1 MEVFSNKAFKNAIK
15 TIKSF
20 SYLDF
25 FKALSEVEKYSK
37 NYYLL
42 GYIRYDA
49 KEVTL
54 GKKYKSKYPLLFFNV
69 YKTYE
74 SFKRKDIKE
83 EFFLDKTPSVSFKE
97 YSKAIDKI
105 KKEIKKGNTYQVNY
119 TFDFKVKTNL
129 DSFKLYNYLRKKQNT
144 KYSAFLENDFEKV
157 LSFSPE
163 LFFKIKNGTILTEP
177 MKGTIR
183 RGKTKKEDYKNIKFL
198 KNDVKN
204 ISENLM
210 IVDLLRNDLTKVANP
225 GSVKVSNLFKVKT
238 YKTLHQ
244 MVSNVKAKLS
254 KKAKLEDVIKALFP
268 CGSITGAPKIS
279 TMKIIDKLE
288 KGSRDVYCGAIAF
301 LSPKEKVFSVPIRV
315 LQKKASEK
323 DFIYRVGGGIV
334 WDSKIKEEWVEAD
347 LKTKFLDFNDFK
359 IIETVKVKNKKILF
373 LKDHFNRMK
382 KSALFF
388 NFKFNYKLKDFKAKK
403 DGILRISLFKCG
415 KLEFKYLKDT
425 KINTKKIKIS
435 KKTLDSKS
443 VFLKHKTSYRPWYE
457 KTKEKIKNKTIFDEV
472 FFNEKGELC
481 EGSRTNIILEKKGKM
496 YTPSFSSGVLPGIY
510 INKLIKE
517 GKVKQKKL
525 YLKDLKNADKISLC
539 NSVRGIIEV
548 KLV

>member
-1 MEVFSNKAFKNAIK
+1 MEVFSNKAFKNPLK

-25 FKALSEVEKYSK
+25 FKALSLVEKYSK
-37 NYYLL
+37 KYYLL
-42 GYIRYDA
+42 GYIRYDV
-49 KEVTL
+49 KEILL
-54 GKKYKSKYPLLFFNV
+54 GKKYKSKKPLLFFNV
-69 YKTYE
+69 YKTYKP
-74 SFKRKDIKE
+74 FKRKDIKE
-83 EFFLDKTPSVSFKE
+83 EFFLKKEASLSFKE
-97 YSKAIDKI
+97 YSKAIKKI
-105 KKEIKKGNTYQVNY
+105 KEEIRKGNTYQVNY
-119 TFDFKVKTNL
+119 TFDFNLKTNL

-144 KYSAFLENDFEKV
+144 KYSAFLENKYETV

-163 LFFKIKNGTILTEP
+163 LFFKVKNKIITTEP
-177 MKGTIR
+177 MKGTMK
-183 RGKTKKEDYKNIKFL
+183 RGSTKEEDLKNIKFL

-210 IVDLLRNDLTKVANP
+210 IVDLLRNDLTKVAKP
-225 GSVKVSNLFKVKT
+225 GSVKVSNLFKVKQ
-238 YKTLHQ
+238 YKTLYQ
-244 MVSNVKAKLS
+244 MVSNVHAKL
-254 KKAKLEDVIKALFP
+254 KNKVKLKDIITSLFP

-279 TMKIIDKLE
+279 TMKIIDSLE

-301 LSPKEKVFSVPIRV
+301 LSPKEKVFSVPIRL
-315 LQKKASEK
+315 LQKQTGKR

-334 WDSKIKEEWVEAD
+334 WDSKTKEEWKEAD
-347 LKTKFLDFNDFK
+347 LKTRFLDFNDFK
-359 IIETVKVKNKKILF
+359 IIETMKVKNNKILF

-388 NFKFNYKLKDFKAKK
+388 NFKFKLNLKDFKAKK
-403 DGILRISLFKCG
+403 DGILRISLSKNG
-415 KLEFKYLKDT
+415 KLDFKYLKDS
-425 KINTKKIKIS
+425 KIKTKKIKIS

-481 EGSRTNIILEKKGKM
+481 EGSRTNVILEKKGKI

-517 GKVKQKKL
+517 GRVKQKKL
-525 YLKDLKNADKISLC
+525 YLKDLKEADKIYLC
-539 NSVRGIIEV
+539 NSVRGIV
-548 KLV
+548 GVNYK